1 SSSAPSSPSP
11 RKPESPHWSSRW
23 PGSSSSSASPWW
35 PWAGACAR
43 QTSGSRPTRI
53 ATVPTTAAATSSA
66 ARSSTEIRPPR
77 RGLPHLNGSATRT
90 SAIRTPAAGCPN
102 RLHSHDRGIRVDCHS
117 RFLCPCSPAPAHLAR
132 LARIASDLEFHVNSR
147 RTASTVHQLF
157 PTPGIGVHLPFTFPV
172 TLRSSS
178 LRIMESDPASTPDLR
193 QEFSITQV
201 LAPERQSPSPAVGR
215 SNDRLWHLVFGALLA
230 VTLIAFTLWS
240 FDFVGR
246 DAPRMVL
253 ITTVIFG
260 AFMAF
265 NIGGNDVANAFGTS
279 VGAGT
284 LTMKQ
289 ALVVAAVFEV
299 SGALLAGGD
308 VTDTVKSGIVDLS
321 AVALAPMDF
330 AFIMMAARLG
340 ASVWLLVATRMGW
353 PVSTTHA

>member
-117 RFLCPCSPAPAHLAR
+117 RFLCPCSPAPAHLPRLARIASDLEFHVNSRRTASTEIRPPRRGLPHLNGSATRTSAIRTPAAGCPNRLHSHDRGIRVDCHSRFLCPCSPAPAHLPR

-157 PTPGIGVHLPFTFPV
+157 PTP
-172 TLRSSS
+172 
-178 LRIMESDPASTPDLR
+178 
-193 QEFSITQV
+193 
-201 LAPERQSPSPAVGR
+201 
-215 SNDRLWHLVFGALLA
+215 
-230 VTLIAFTLWS
+230 
-240 FDFVGR
+240 
-246 DAPRMVL
+246 
-253 ITTVIFG
+253 
-260 AFMAF
+260 
-265 NIGGNDVANAFGTS
+265 
-279 VGAGT
+279 
-284 LTMKQ
+284 
-289 ALVVAAVFEV
+289 
-299 SGALLAGGD
+299 
-308 VTDTVKSGIVDLS
+308 
-321 AVALAPMDF
+321 
-330 AFIMMAARLG
+330 
-340 ASVWLLVATRMGW
+340 
-353 PVSTTHA
+353 